1 MRPPGFLIHSAV
13 EAWAREAPDAPA
25 MVFGGEAQSY
35 AELLASSQRLAA
47 ALLAGGL
54 RRSDRVGI
62 FMRKGLELGPAIYGS
77 LMAGG
82 VFVPLDPAT
91 PVERLRFMLRD
102 AGIRHVVTTEAM
114 RPVLTKLA
122 GHVAGEADAPVLYGV
137 EPIEPVASLGG
148 MQSVSAAEIAEF
160 EARSPSV
167 WITDQDLAYI
177 MYTSGS
183 TGEPKG
189 MMHSHRGSLSYAR
202 WGVQHVGLSA
212 GDRVASHAPLHF
224 DLSIFDFFSTSQAGG
239 AVVLVPE
246 AVTKF
251 PASWTELV
259 AAERISV
266 VFTVP
271 FTLIEML
278 ERGAMDRHDLSAL
291 RWILFGG
298 EPFPPKHLR
307 ALMEELPHVRF
318 TNVYGPAEAPSCTCY
333 DVEPI
338 DPGDDRPISIGTVS
352 VGSDDLILGEGDE
365 PATVGELCIRSST
378 LTLGYWNRP
387 ELNERAFYTRP
398 SLGPFPD
405 VYFRTGDL
413 VKRGADGRLSF
424 LGRKDRMVKT
434 RGHRVEL
441 DEVEGALASHPAVLE
456 AAAFT
461 VPDGVGSR
469 SILAAVTLVESAD
482 ASATQAALRQ
492 HARGKLPA
500 YAVPREITILGEFP
514 RTTSGKIDRRA
525 LAHPAS
531 SSPEDK
537 EVPTP

>member
-1 MRPPGFLIHSAV
+1 MQTGFLIHSAV
-13 EAWAREAPDAPA
+13 EAWASAAPDAPA
-25 MVFGGEAQSY
+25 LVFGGEAQTY
-35 AELLASSQRLAA
+35 AELQAASQRMAA
-47 ALLAGGL
+47 ALLANGL
-54 RRSDRVGI
+54 ERSDRVGI
-62 FMRKGLELGPAIYGS
+62 FMRKGLELGPAIYGT

-82 VFVPLDPAT
+82 AFVPLDPAV
-91 PVERLRFMLRD
+91 PAERLEFMLRD
-102 AGIRHVVTTEAM
+102 CGIRYVISTEKM
-114 RPVLTKLA
+114 RPALVELSA
-122 GHVAGEADAPVLYGV
+122 RMGASGEAPILYGV
-137 EPIEPVASLGG
+137 DPVDGLGT
-148 MQSVSAAEIAEF
+148 VSASELSQR
-160 EARSPSV
+160 EAQDPNV

-202 WGVQHVGLSA
+202 WGQQHVGMRA
-212 GDRVASHAPLHF
+212 DDRVASHAPLHF
-224 DLSIFDFFSTSQAGG
+224 DLSIFDFFATSQAGG

-251 PASWTELV
+251 PASWTTLV
-259 AAERISV
+259 EKERVSI

-278 ERGAMDRHDLSAL
+278 ERGALEQRDLGDL
-291 RWILFGG
+291 RWVLFGG

-307 ALMEELPHVRF
+307 ALMERLPNVRF

-338 DPGDDRPISIGTVS
+338 ALGDDTPVSIGTVS
-352 VGSDDLILGEGDE
+352 VGSDDLILGEDDRPMGVGE
-365 PATVGELCIRSST
+365 PGELCIRSTT

-398 SLGPFPD
+398 SFGPFPN

-413 VKRGADGRLSF
+413 VVRGEDGLLSF

-461 VPDGVGSR
+461 VADGAGSR
-469 SILAAVTLVESAD
+469 SIIAAVTVVED
-482 ASATQAALRQ
+482 ASDGASPANIKA
-492 HARGKLPA
+492 HARAKLPP
-500 YAVPREITILGEFP
+500 YAVPREVEILSEFP

-525 LAHPAS
+525 LSEAAS
-531 SSPEDK
+531 PQPEPSEASD
-537 EVPTP
+537 VPTP

>member
-1 MRPPGFLIHSAV
+1 MHTGFLIHGAV
-13 EAWAREAPDAPA
+13 EAWACAAPDAPA
-25 MVFGGEAQSY
+25 LIMGGKALPY
-35 AELLASSQRLAA
+35 GELLAASQRMAA
-47 ALLAGGL
+47 ALMGRGL
-54 RRSDRVGI
+54 RPSDRVGI
-62 FMRKGLELGPAIYGS
+62 FMRKGLELGPAIYGT

-82 VFVPLDPAT
+82 AFVPLDPAV
-91 PVERLRFMLRD
+91 PVERLEFMLRD
-102 AGIRHVVTTEAM
+102 CGIRHVITTEAM
-114 RPVLTKLA
+114 GPVLVELGA
-122 GHVAGEADAPVLYGV
+122 RMAADGPILYGV
-137 EPIEPVASLGG
+137 DSVDGLET
-148 MQSVSAAEIAEF
+148 VSADGINGL
-160 EARSPSV
+160 EAQDPLVR
-167 WITDQDLAYI
+167 ITDQDLAYI

-202 WGVQHVGLSA
+202 WGRSHVQLTPE
-212 GDRVASHAPLHF
+212 DRVASHAPLHF
-224 DLSIFDFFSTSQAGG
+224 DLSIFDFFSTAQAGG

-251 PASWTELV
+251 PASWTTLLET
-259 AAERISV
+259 ERVSV

-278 ERGAMDRHDLSAL
+278 ERGALEQRDLSAL

-307 ALMEELPHVRF
+307 TLMGRLPNVRF

-338 DPGDDRPISIGTVS
+338 ALGDESPVSIGTVS
-352 VGSDDLILGEGDE
+352 VGSDDLIIGEDDQPLGPGE
-365 PATVGELCIRSST
+365 PGELCIRSTT

-387 ELNERAFYTRP
+387 ELNERAFLTRP
-398 SLGPFPD
+398 SFGPFPD

-413 VKRGADGRLSF
+413 VVRGEDGLLSF

-461 VPDGVGSR
+461 APDGVGSQ
-469 SILAAVTLVESAD
+469 SILAAVTPVLD
-482 ASATQAALRQ
+482 ASEPATPATLKA
-492 HARGKLPA
+492 HARAKLPP
-500 YAVPREITILGEFP
+500 YAVPRDIEILSEFP

-525 LAHPAS
+525 LRHAATSQHSEPT
-531 SSPEDK
+531 D
-537 EVPTP
+537 VPTP